1 MTTVD
6 GPFESLLRQRAF
18 VRGVARAVLRDA
30 DLADDVVQQ
39 TWLAARGSGVED
51 ASPGLLAT
59 IARRLAIN
67 LRRSRERRFEREQ
80 RAAVDSVVPSP
91 QQILECEEE
100 RRRVVE
106 AVLALDEP
114 HRAVVLLRHFDELP
128 PRAIAARLRIPVE
141 TVKTRLKRAQ
151 ERLRHALALDGPLDA
166 TRARS
171 WIALAG
177 LQSPSLPLVASIG
190 VLLMAFKFVAVVG
203 LATAIVGVAWWAQR
217 DPDPLASESALA
229 PNESPSPA
237 EVDSAIA
244 PLAEQREL
252 VDPASTVARERGLS
266 GRVVDDRGQP
276 IAAAT
281 IHVGV
286 DSADPWSTEATTG
299 TDGRFRVDGLG
310 DVAAGAPL
318 IVAITAAR
326 CVACTVKV
334 RAPDVGI
341 VPIGTLRLASGG
353 TIRGRVVDQ
362 AGRVVAAADVVV
374 GASLTQVQGAWL
386 RAGLDR
392 GVRATTDAAGRFAL
406 EGLAPGWVAVGARGA
421 DTWVGARDEIPVR
434 AGAVT
439 DDVELVV
446 ERPPGGV
453 RLRGRLEDER
463 GVPIPRAR
471 LEWEGEGRPDT
482 AIAQWSWFS
491 QIATDDAGSFDLT
504 CGIDATHAIEHVAP
518 DGRVVRREGLR
529 AGGDDVVLRVPEVKR
544 IEVRAIDARTQSV
557 VELTSAR
564 IAVEAEDGGFGVT
577 RSNGGLFVA
586 VPSVPWR
593 LTASALGY
601 ERIEVGPFPAA
612 GPDAGIDLV
621 LEPTACVE
629 GVVVDANGVA
639 IEGAAVAWSEPLPN
653 PMEAFGFVVSWVTR
667 SYLGVTSAADGTF
680 SLPIPRDVAHAAMH
694 VSAAGYATTR
704 TELLELDGIRAASPR
719 ALQRVRLTRGGTLTG
734 TVLVAPGIERAGIVV
749 AASCGDGQPRM
760 TRTDETG
767 RYVLEHLAAGAWR
780 VELRDGDVF
789 AGSLFGTN
797 RAAPPA
803 NAIVDDDRT
812 TRLDLVLDTR
822 DRATVTGSVRIDGR
836 SLPDV
841 RVALLERPTTATS
854 NADAWS
860 FARILA
866 EPVEADADGAFT
878 LESDTQGAAW
888 LEIRIGADAGAVAL
902 RRALTLA
909 PGEQRV
915 DVNVNSGR
923 LEVAAH
929 SIDPV
934 RGTARVTLTRSD
946 ADGWTVRAEKFVKE
960 PATITFPTLPGGT
973 WWIVEQDGEPRS
985 VVVTTGETTRV
996 ELP

>member
-6 GPFESLLRQRAF
+6 DPYETLLRHRAF

-39 TWLAARGSGVED
+39 TWLAARGSGACD
-51 ASPGLLAT
+51 PSPGLLAT

-67 LRRSRERRFEREQ
+67 LRRSRERRVEREQ

-114 HRAVVLLRHFDELP
+114 YRAVVLLRHFDELP
-128 PRAIAARLRIPVE
+128 PRAIAARLRLPVE

-151 ERLRHALALDGPLDA
+151 ERLRRTLALDAPLDA
-166 TRARS
+166 SRARS

-177 LQSPSLPLVASIG
+177 LPAPSLPLVASIG

-203 LATAIVGVAWWAQR
+203 LAGAIVGVAWWVQR
-217 DPDPLASESALA
+217 DPDPVASESALA

-252 VDPASTVARERGLS
+252 VDPASTVVRERGLS
-266 GRVVDDRGQP
+266 GRVVDDRGRP

-286 DSADPWSTEATTG
+286 DSGDPWSTEATTG
-299 TDGRFRVDGLG
+299 TDGRFRIDGLG
-310 DVAAGAPL
+310 DVEAGAPL
-318 IVAITAAR
+318 IVDVTATR
-326 CVACTVKV
+326 CVAASVKV
-334 RAPDVGI
+334 RAPELGI

-362 AGRVVAAADVVV
+362 EGRGVQGAEVVV
-374 GASLTQVQGAWL
+374 GASLTQVHGAWL
-386 RAGLDR
+386 RAGLHR
-392 GVRATTDAAGRFAL
+392 GVRTDTDAAGRFAL
-406 EGLAPGWVAVGARGA
+406 EGLAPGWVAIGARGA
-421 DTWVGARDEIPVR
+421 DTWVGARDAIPVR

-471 LEWEGEGRPDT
+471 LEWEGAGRPDT
-482 AIAQWSWFS
+482 AIASWSWFS
-491 QIATDDAGSFDLT
+491 QIATDDAGSFDLS
-504 CGIDATHAIEHVAP
+504 CGIDATHTIEHVAP

-529 AGGDDVVLRVPEVKR
+529 AGGDDIVLRLPDAKR
-544 IEVRAIDARTQSV
+544 IEIRAIDARTRSV
-557 VELTSAR
+557 VEPTSAR

-577 RSNGGLFVA
+577 RSHGGLFVA

-593 LTASALGY
+593 LTVSARGY
-601 ERIEVGPFPAA
+601 EPVEAGPFPAA

-629 GVVVDANGVA
+629 GIVVDAD
-639 IEGAAVAWSEPLPN
+639 GAAIAGASVAWSEPLPN
-653 PMEAFGFVVSWVTR
+653 TMEAFGFVVSRVTR
-667 SYLGVTSAADGTF
+667 SHLAVTSAADGRF
-680 SLPIPRDVAHAAMH
+680 ALPLPRDVTRAALQ
-694 VSAAGYATTR
+694 VSAAGHATTR
-704 TELLELDGIRAASPR
+704 TEDLDLDSMRAGAARSP
-719 ALQRVRLTRGGTLTG
+719 QRVQLTRGGTLSG
-734 TVLVAPGIERAGIVV
+734 SVLVQPEVERAGIVV

-760 TRTDETG
+760 TRTNEAG

-803 NAIVDDDRT
+803 NAIVDDGRT
-812 TRLDLVLDTR
+812 TRLDLVLETR
-822 DRATVTGSVRIDGR
+822 DRAQVTGSVRIDGR

-841 RVALLERPTTATS
+841 RVAVLERPTTATS

-888 LEIRIGADAGAVAL
+888 LEIRIGADAGAVVL
-902 RRALTLA
+902 RRALTLT
-909 PGEQRV
+909 PGEQRM

-923 LEVAAH
+923 LEVAVH
-929 SIDPV
+929 SVDPV
-934 RGTARVTLTRSD
+934 RGAARLTLTRAD
-946 ADGWTVRAEKFVKE
+946 ADGWTMRAEGSVEE
-960 PATITFPTLPGGT
+960 PMTFTFPILPGGT
-973 WWIVEQDGEPRS
+973 WRLEGKGGEARS